1 MAVQLAAPHTWV
13 ASIYP
18 CLVGVCA
25 AAVTSS
31 FTSATMAIA
40 LLLISVLMQSAANTF
55 NDYFDF
61 VKGTDSADDNVEVSD
76 ATLIYNNVNPR
87 SALILAIGFL
97 VAALGIGIY
106 VILEAGWV
114 PLAIGA
120 VGAIVVVCYSFGK
133 TPLSYLPISE
143 LVSGVVMGGLIM
155 IASYY
160 CMAASW
166 SWACLLWSIPTIIGV
181 ALVMLTNNTCDIEK
195 DIVAKR
201 KTFPTIVGRNSART
215 TYKVAMV
222 IWIVAIIAIVAIWFT
237 PGLLICAF
245 MLLGAWPFIKNLW
258 NNPLAPESRI
268 AAMGQICTLNAVLGI
283 FYSAALLASWC
294 LNLII

>member
-25 AAVTSS
+25 AAVTSA
-31 FTSATMAIA
+31 FTSVTMAIA

-61 VKGTDSADDNVEVSD
+61 VKGADSADDNVEISD
-76 ATLIYNNVNPR
+76 ATLVYNNINPR
-87 SALILAIGFL
+87 SALVLAIGFL
-97 VAALGIGIY
+97 VVALAIGVY
-106 VILEAGWV
+106 VIIEAGWV
-114 PLAIGA
+114 PLAIGI

-133 TPLSYLPISE
+133 TPVSYLPISE

-166 SWACLLWSIPTIIGV
+166 SWTCLVWSIPTIIGV

-195 DIVAKR
+195 DIDAKR
-201 KTFPTIVGRNSART
+201 KTFPAIVGRDSART
-215 TYKVAMV
+215 AYKVAM
-222 IWIVAIIAIVAIWFT
+222 ILWMISISSIIAIWFT
-237 PGLLICAF
+237 PGLLICVF
-245 MLLGAWPFIKNLW
+245 MILGAWPFMKNLW
-258 NNPLAPESRI
+258 NNPMEPESRI